1 MVIFLI
7 QEFYPKTIQGNNL
20 YINKTKNKDI
30 HLTIILNKEKT
41 KTTKPFKS
49 RRKIKT
55 NTVQIILTQ
64 KQYKIIVLVD

>member
-55 NTVQIILTQ
+55 NTVQIILTL

>member
-7 QEFYPKTIQGNNL
+7 QEFYSKTIQGNHL

-30 HLTIILNKEKT
+30 HLTIILNKEKI

-49 RRKIKT
+49 RGKITTKT
-55 NTVQIILTQ
+55 VEIILTQ
-64 KQYKIIVLVD
+64 KQYKIIVLAD

>member
-20 YINKTKNKDI
+20 SINKTKNKDI